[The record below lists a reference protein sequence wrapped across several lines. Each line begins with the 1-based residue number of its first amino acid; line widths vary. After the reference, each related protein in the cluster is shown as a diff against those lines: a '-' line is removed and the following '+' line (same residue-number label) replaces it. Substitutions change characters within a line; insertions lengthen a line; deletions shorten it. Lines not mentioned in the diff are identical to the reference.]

1 MERPDLLCRGFCFFL
16 TGERG
21 GCSAQAVV
29 TRFARNGRKLPF
41 EPEPLRGWCPRPKGL
56 RNAFGLRSLIR
67 AKLKVVAVEI
77 KKGPDSVL
85 WWSYAGDSL
94 RS

>member
-41 EPEPLRGWCPRPKGL
+41 EPEPLRGWCPRPEGL
-56 RNAFGLRSLIR
+56 RNAFGLRSLVLARLPIIS
-67 AKLKVVAVEI
+67 EI
-77 KKGPDSVL
+77 KKGT
-85 WWSYAGDSL
+85 
-94 RS
+94 